1 MRKLIIALFSLV
13 SCSILFSQSEYLH
26 SVWVLDEGV
35 QDWMTGEMVVPSS
48 VGVFN
53 PESGLYNEVLQFSDA
68 NFTTD
73 ILIENGF
80 AYVAADNKILKIDLD
95 TYEIAAEVDVQ
106 GVRYLDIY
114 EGLVYCTRGDYDP
127 STWGSVIFDSY
138 FLWFDAETLSPVGQL
153 PASEG
158 VQYDCDGLQIVDGIA
173 YMAINN
179 GFTWGAEVG
188 FVGAY
193 NISDASYEEFD
204 LGAEGKNPVHLKVI
218 DGAVLTVNN
227 TDWSATSLSRVELGQ
242 SSSDVNT
249 LYVEG
254 VSAGCNA
261 AAVLGDELLFQI
273 NSELGMRKANTVDL
287 SPSSGTWGP
296 ASDVYYKM
304 ATNPLNS
311 DVYATVTSFSASSLG
326 QVQILDSNGNLLSS
340 FTAGAVPGGIAF
352 DVRTVAVVD
361 GCTNSNASNYNPD
374 ATQDDGS
381 CVFDNACNIDAVL
394 EIDAVSYSYTP
405 ENAFVEVGATVTWSN
420 IGGFHDVNGDINSLT
435 GTSYGNPEGFYIAP
449 VSGNSANP
457 TCIGS
462 YTFNIPGVYTYDCSI
477 GSHAQLGMVA
487 TITVGTGGCTDEAAF
502 NYDPEADF
510 DDGSCV
516 DSVGGCTDEAACN
529 YNSDAN
535 TNDGSCTYIAEGAC
549 DCDGNVLDCAGVC
562 GGTATAP
569 EFTTSSTNAN
579 CNGLGS
585 ASVNANCGGS
595 TSISITTD
603 LPSNYYDVVFNN
615 VVTNETVQLAIW
627 ASSIELSPGTW
638 EFDGFYDFMV
648 GCGEILLSVNG
659 SYQIVGAGCGYTN
672 VSGTLTVEETSSIS
686 ITTDLPSNYYDVVF
700 NNVVTNETV
709 QLAIWASSIELSPG
723 TWEFDGFYDFM
734 VGCGEIL
741 LSVNG
746 SYQIVGAGCGY
757 TNVSGTLTVE
767 GADCSVSWEGPN
779 GFTSSDASLSGLEAG
794 DYTVTVTNTD
804 GCSTS
809 ETVTITDDSVFDEC
823 GVCGGDNSSCTG
835 CSNSD
840 AVNFNESAT
849 IDDGSCLFD
858 QSYVDSTFDAGVA
871 SVDCSDVED
880 DCPGDLDGDGSVS
893 TSDLLEFLSSFGL
906 ICE

>member
-1 MRKLIIALFSLV
+1 MRNLL
-13 SCSILFSQSEYLH
+13 CSFILFISYSFSCAQSEYLN

-35 QDWMTGEMVVPSS
+35 QDWMTGEMVVPAS

-53 PESGLYNEVLQFSDA
+53 PESGSYNEVLQFSDA

-73 ILIENGF
+73 IMIENGF

-95 TYEIAAEVDVQ
+95 NYEIAAEVDVQ

-114 EGLVYCTRGDYDP
+114 EGLIYCTRGDYDP

-138 FLWFDAETLSPVGQL
+138 FLWFDTETLAPVGQL

-204 LGAEGKNPVHLKVI
+204 LGVEGKNPVHLKVV

-304 ATNPLNS
+304 ATNQLNN

-340 FTAGAVPGGIAF
+340 FSAGAVPGGIAF
-352 DVRTVAVVD
+352 DIRTVAVVD

-381 CVFDNACNIDAVL
+381 CVFDNACNVDAVL
-394 EIDAVSYSYTP
+394 EIEAVSYSYTP

-420 IGGFHDVNGDINSLT
+420 VGGFHDVNGDVNSLT

-462 YTFNIPGVYTYDCSI
+462 YTFNVPGVYTYDCSI
-477 GSHAQLGMVA
+477 GTHAQQGMVA

-516 DSVGGCTDEAACN
+516 DSEGGCTDEAACN

-535 TNDGSCTYIAEGAC
+535 TNDGSCTYIPEGAC

-585 ASVNANCGGS
+585 ASVNTNCGGS
-595 TSISITTD
+595 TSAITFSDTGD
-603 LPSNYYDVVFNN
+603 WGDAYFIN
-615 VVTNETVQLAIW
+615 TETGESVAMYPW
-627 ASSIELSPGTW
+627 EAPTTELSSGTW
-638 EFDGFYDFMV
+638 TYDLFYEIS
-648 GCGEILLSVNG
+648 GCGEVYINVDGVTTLLG
-659 SYQIVGAGCGYTN
+659 SECGYFIYT
-672 VSGTLTVEETSSIS
+672 GTVVVE
-686 ITTDLPSNYYDVVF
+686 D
-700 NNVVTNETV
+700 
-709 QLAIWASSIELSPG
+709 
-723 TWEFDGFYDFM
+723 
-734 VGCGEIL
+734 
-741 LSVNG
+741 
-746 SYQIVGAGCGY
+746 AG
-757 TNVSGTLTVE
+757 
-767 GADCSVSWEGPN
+767 CSVSWEGPN
-779 GFTSSDASLSGLEAG
+779 GFTSTDASLSGLEAG
-794 DYTVTVTNTD
+794 DYTVTVTNAN

-840 AVNFNESAT
+840 AVNYNESAT

-871 SVDCSDVED
+871 SVDCSDFEN
-880 DCPGDLDGDGSVS
+880 DCPADLDGDGAVS

>member
-1 MRKLIIALFSLV
+1 MRKFFSLLFSFI
-13 SCSILFSQSEYLH
+13 SCSILLSQSQYLH

-53 PESGLYNEVLQFSDA
+53 PESGSYNEVLQFSDA

-80 AYVAADNKILKIDLD
+80 AYVAADNKILKVNLD
-95 TYEIAAEVDVQ
+95 NYEIAAEVDVQ

-114 EGLVYCTRGDYDP
+114 EGLIYCTRGDYNP

-138 FLWFDAETLSPVGQL
+138 FLWFDSETLVPVGQL

-204 LGAEGKNPVHLKVI
+204 LGGEGKNPVHLKVV

-227 TDWSATSLSRVELGQ
+227 TDWSATSLSRVEIGEF
-242 SSSDVNT
+242 SSDVNT
-249 LYVEG
+249 LSVEG

-273 NSELGMRKANTVDL
+273 NSELGMRKANAVDL
-287 SPSSGTWGP
+287 SPSSVTWGP

-311 DVYATVTSFSASSLG
+311 DVFATVTSFSASSLG

-352 DVRTVAVVD
+352 DVRAVAVVD
-361 GCTNSNASNYNPD
+361 GCTNSNASNYNSD

-381 CVFDNACNIDAVL
+381 CVFDNVCNVDAVL
-394 EIDAVSYSYTP
+394 EIEAISYSYTP

-420 IGGFHDVNGDINSLT
+420 VGGFHDVNGDINSLT
-435 GTSYGNPEGFYIAP
+435 GTSYGNPEVFYIAP

-462 YTFNIPGVYTYDCSI
+462 YTFNVPGVYTYDCSI
-477 GSHAQLGMVA
+477 GNHAQQGMVA
-487 TITVGTGGCTDEAAF
+487 TITVGTGGCNDEAAF

-516 DSVGGCTDEAACN
+516 DSVGGC
-529 YNSDAN
+529 
-535 TNDGSCTYIAEGAC
+535 
-549 DCDGNVLDCAGVC
+549 
-562 GGTATAP
+562 
-569 EFTTSSTNAN
+569 
-579 CNGLGS
+579 
-585 ASVNANCGGS
+585 
-595 TSISITTD
+595 
-603 LPSNYYDVVFNN
+603 
-615 VVTNETVQLAIW
+615 
-627 ASSIELSPGTW
+627 
-638 EFDGFYDFMV
+638 
-648 GCGEILLSVNG
+648 
-659 SYQIVGAGCGYTN
+659 
-672 VSGTLTVEETSSIS
+672 
-686 ITTDLPSNYYDVVF
+686 
-700 NNVVTNETV
+700 
-709 QLAIWASSIELSPG
+709 
-723 TWEFDGFYDFM
+723 
-734 VGCGEIL
+734 
-741 LSVNG
+741 
-746 SYQIVGAGCGY
+746 
-757 TNVSGTLTVE
+757 
-767 GADCSVSWEGPN
+767 
-779 GFTSSDASLSGLEAG
+779 
-794 DYTVTVTNTD
+794 
-804 GCSTS
+804 
-809 ETVTITDDSVFDEC
+809 
-823 GVCGGDNSSCTG
+823 
-835 CSNSD
+835 SNSD
-840 AVNFNESAT
+840 AVNYNDLAT

-858 QSYVDSTFDAGVA
+858 QSYVDSIFDAGVA

-880 DCPGDLDGDGSVS
+880 DCPADLDGDGSVS
-893 TSDLLEFLSSFGL
+893 ISDHLVFLSSFGL

>member
-1 MRKLIIALFSLV
+1 MKNSLLLVLIALVFSPYV
-13 SCSILFSQSEYLH
+13 SSQTDYLH
-26 SVWVLDEGV
+26 SVWILNEGV

-48 VGVFN
+48 VGVYN
-53 PESGLYNEVLQFSDA
+53 PESDSYNEVLQFSDA

-73 ILIENGF
+73 ILIENSF

-95 TYEIAAEVDVQ
+95 AYEVVAEVDVQ

-114 EGLVYCTRGDYDP
+114 EGLIYCTRGDYDS

-138 FLWFDAETLSPVGQL
+138 FLWFDAETLDPVGQL

-158 VQYDCDGLQIVDGIA
+158 VQYDCDGLDIVDGIA

-204 LGAEGKNPVHLKVI
+204 LGAEGKNPVHLKVV

-311 DVYATVTSFSASSLG
+311 DVFATVTSFSASSLG
-326 QVQILDSNGNLLSS
+326 QVQILDSNGNVLSS

-361 GCTNSNASNYNPD
+361 DCTNSNASNYNPD

-381 CVFDNACNIDAVL
+381 CVFDNACNVDAVL
-394 EIDAVSYSYTP
+394 EIEAVSYSYTP

-420 IGGFHDVNGDINSLT
+420 VGGFHDVNGDISSLT

-477 GSHAQLGMVA
+477 GSHAQQGMVA

-516 DSVGGCTDEAACN
+516 DSVGGC
-529 YNSDAN
+529 
-535 TNDGSCTYIAEGAC
+535 
-549 DCDGNVLDCAGVC
+549 
-562 GGTATAP
+562 
-569 EFTTSSTNAN
+569 
-579 CNGLGS
+579 
-585 ASVNANCGGS
+585 
-595 TSISITTD
+595 
-603 LPSNYYDVVFNN
+603 
-615 VVTNETVQLAIW
+615 
-627 ASSIELSPGTW
+627 
-638 EFDGFYDFMV
+638 
-648 GCGEILLSVNG
+648 
-659 SYQIVGAGCGYTN
+659 
-672 VSGTLTVEETSSIS
+672 
-686 ITTDLPSNYYDVVF
+686 
-700 NNVVTNETV
+700 
-709 QLAIWASSIELSPG
+709 
-723 TWEFDGFYDFM
+723 
-734 VGCGEIL
+734 
-741 LSVNG
+741 
-746 SYQIVGAGCGY
+746 
-757 TNVSGTLTVE
+757 
-767 GADCSVSWEGPN
+767 
-779 GFTSSDASLSGLEAG
+779 
-794 DYTVTVTNTD
+794 
-804 GCSTS
+804 
-809 ETVTITDDSVFDEC
+809 
-823 GVCGGDNSSCTG
+823 
-835 CSNSD
+835 SNSD
-840 AVNFNESAT
+840 AVNYNESAT

-871 SVDCSDVED
+871 SVDCSDAAD
-880 DCPGDLDGDGSVS
+880 DCPADLDGDGTVS
-893 TSDLLEFLSSFGL
+893 TPDLLEFLSSFGL
-906 ICE
+906 LCE

>member
-1 MRKLIIALFSLV
+1 MRKLISSLFSLI

-35 QDWMTGEMVVPSS
+35 QDWMTGEMVVPAS

-53 PESGLYNEVLQFSDA
+53 PESGLYNEVLQLSDA

-80 AYVAADNKILKIDLD
+80 AYIAADNKILKVDLD
-95 TYEIAAEVDVQ
+95 TYEIVAEVDVQ

-114 EGLVYCTRGDYDP
+114 EGLIYCTRGDYDP

-138 FLWFDAETLSPVGQL
+138 FLWFDAETLAPVGLL

-204 LGAEGKNPVHLKVI
+204 LGAEGKNPVHLKVV

-287 SPSSGTWGP
+287 SPSSETWGP

-352 DVRTVAVVD
+352 DIRTVALVD

-381 CVFDNACNIDAVL
+381 CVFDNACNVDAVL
-394 EIDAVSYSYTP
+394 EIEAVSYSYTP

-420 IGGFHDVNGDINSLT
+420 VGGYHDVNGDISSLT

-462 YTFNIPGVYTYDCSI
+462 YTFNVPGVYNYDCSI
-477 GSHAQLGMVA
+477 GNHAQQGMVA

-585 ASVNANCGGS
+585 ASVNTNCGGS
-595 TSISITTD
+595 TSISITTN
-603 LPSNYYDVVFNN
+603 LPGNYYDVVFNN
-615 VVTNETVQLAIW
+615 VETNETVYLATW
-627 ASSIELSPGTW
+627 APSIELSPGTW
-638 EFDGFYDFMV
+638 EFDGVYDFMG
-648 GCGEILLSVNG
+648 GCGEILLLVN
-659 SYQIVGAGCGYTN
+659 SSEQYVGFGCDYAT
-672 VSGTLTVEETSSIS
+672 
-686 ITTDLPSNYYDVVF
+686 
-700 NNVVTNETV
+700 
-709 QLAIWASSIELSPG
+709 
-723 TWEFDGFYDFM
+723 
-734 VGCGEIL
+734 
-741 LSVNG
+741 
-746 SYQIVGAGCGY
+746 
-757 TNVSGTLTVE
+757 VSGTLTVE
-767 GADCSVSWEGPN
+767 GEDCSVSWEGPN
-779 GFTSSDASLSGLEAG
+779 GFTSTDAFLSGLEAG

-809 ETVTITDDSVFDEC
+809 ETVTISDDSVFDEC
-823 GVCGGDNSSCTG
+823 GVCGGDNSTCTG
-835 CSNSD
+835 CANSD
-840 AVNFNESAT
+840 AVNYNESAT

-871 SVDCSDVED
+871 SVDCSEFEN
-880 DCPGDLDGDGSVS
+880 DCPADLDGDGAVS

>member
-1 MRKLIIALFSLV
+1 MRNLL
-13 SCSILFSQSEYLH
+13 CSFILFISYSFSCAQSEYLN
-26 SVWVLDEGV
+26 SVWVLNEGV
-35 QDWMTGEMVVPSS
+35 QDWMTGEMVVPAS

-53 PESGLYNEVLQFSDA
+53 PESGSYNEVLQFSEA

-80 AYVAADNKILKIDLD
+80 AYVAADNKILKINLD
-95 TYEIAAEVDVQ
+95 NYEIAAEVDVQ

-114 EGLVYCTRGDYDP
+114 EGLIYCTRGDYDP

-138 FLWFDAETLSPVGQL
+138 FLWFDTETLAPVGQL

-204 LGAEGKNPVHLKVI
+204 LGMEGKNPVHLKVV

-287 SPSSGTWGP
+287 SPSLGTWGP

-304 ATNPLNS
+304 ATNPINS

-340 FTAGAVPGGIAF
+340 FAAGAVPGGIAF
-352 DVRTVAVVD
+352 DIRTVALVD

-381 CVFDNACNIDAVL
+381 CVFDNACNVDAVL
-394 EIDAVSYSYTP
+394 EIEAVSYSYTP

-420 IGGFHDVNGDINSLT
+420 VGGYHDVNGDINSLT

-462 YTFNIPGVYTYDCSI
+462 YTFNVPGVYTYDCSI
-477 GSHAQLGMVA
+477 GSHAQQGMVA

-585 ASVNANCGGS
+585 ASVNTNCGGS
-595 TSISITTD
+595 TASISFFDNTSYLSIQ
-603 LPSNYYDVVFNN
+603 F
-615 VVTNETVQLAIW
+615 TNSLTGETIYSGTETL
-627 ASSIELSPGTW
+627 LSPGTW
-638 EFDGFYDFMV
+638 SYFGEYLIMG
-648 GCGEILLSVNG
+648 GCGSVYMSVNG
-659 SYQIVGAGCGYTN
+659 GVSQYVGDGCDFIP
-672 VSGTLTVEETSSIS
+672 VSGTLTIEDTS
-686 ITTDLPSNYYDVVF
+686 
-700 NNVVTNETV
+700 
-709 QLAIWASSIELSPG
+709 
-723 TWEFDGFYDFM
+723 
-734 VGCGEIL
+734 
-741 LSVNG
+741 
-746 SYQIVGAGCGY
+746 
-757 TNVSGTLTVE
+757 
-767 GADCSVSWEGPN
+767 CSVSWEGPN
-779 GFTSSDASLSGLEAG
+779 GFTSTDASLSGLEAG
-794 DYTVTVTNTD
+794 DYTVTVTNTA

-809 ETVTITDDSVFDEC
+809 ETVTITDDSVFDAC
-823 GVCGGDNSSCTG
+823 GVCGGDSSTCTG

-840 AVNFNESAT
+840 AVNYNESAT

-858 QSYVDSTFDAGVA
+858 QSYVDSTFAAGVS
-871 SVDCSDVED
+871 SVDCSDFED
-880 DCPGDLDGDGSVS
+880 NCPADIDGDSVVT
-893 TSDLLEFLSSFGL
+893 TSDLLVLLSSFGL
-906 ICE
+906 TCE

>member
-1 MRKLIIALFSLV
+1 MRKLISALFSLV
-13 SCSILFSQSEYLH
+13 TCSILFSQSEYLH

-35 QDWMTGEMVVPSS
+35 QDWMTGEMVVQSS

-53 PESGLYNEVLQFSDA
+53 PESGLYNEVLQLSDA

-153 PASEG
+153 PALEG

-188 FVGAY
+188 LVGAY

-204 LGAEGKNPVHLKVI
+204 LGVEGKNPVHLKVV

-352 DVRTVAVVD
+352 DIRTVAVVD

-381 CVFDNACNIDAVL
+381 CVFDNVCNVDAIL
-394 EIDAVSYSYTP
+394 EIEAVSYSYTP

-420 IGGFHDVNGDINSLT
+420 VGGFHDVNGDISSLT

-462 YTFNIPGVYTYDCSI
+462 YTFNVPGVYTYDCSI
-477 GSHAQLGMVA
+477 GNHAQQGMVA

-579 CNGLGS
+579 CNGLAS
-585 ASVNANCGGS
+585 ASVDTNCGGS
-595 TSISITTD
+595 TSTITFFDQGGPSWGSAYFTNTD
-603 LPSNYYDVVFNN
+603 TGESFEMVPWESP
-615 VVTNETVQLAIW
+615 TA
-627 ASSIELSPGTW
+627 ELTPGTW
-638 EFDGFYDFMV
+638 TYNLYYDLYPY
-648 GCGEILLSVNG
+648 CGEVFISVDGVPSNLG
-659 SYQIVGAGCGYTN
+659 FDCDSFNY
-672 VSGTLTVEETSSIS
+672 SGT
-686 ITTDLPSNYYDVVF
+686 VV
-700 NNVVTNETV
+700 
-709 QLAIWASSIELSPG
+709 I
-723 TWEFDGFYDFM
+723 
-734 VGCGEIL
+734 
-741 LSVNG
+741 
-746 SYQIVGAGCGY
+746 
-757 TNVSGTLTVE
+757 
-767 GADCSVSWEGPN
+767 ADTGCSVLWEGPD
-779 GFTSSDASLSGLEAG
+779 GFTSSDASLSGLEVG

-809 ETVTITDDSVFDEC
+809 ETVTIADDSVFDEC
-823 GVCGGDNSSCTG
+823 GVCGGDNSTCTG

-840 AVNFNESAT
+840 AVNYNESAT

-871 SVDCSDVED
+871 SVDCSDFEN
-880 DCPGDLDGDGSVS
+880 DCPADLDGDGAVS

>member
-1 MRKLIIALFSLV
+1 MRKLISSLFSLI

-53 PESGLYNEVLQFSDA
+53 PESGSYNEVLQFSDA

-80 AYVAADNKILKIDLD
+80 AYVAADNKILKVDLD
-95 TYEIAAEVDVQ
+95 TYEIVAEVDVQ

-114 EGLVYCTRGDYDP
+114 EGLIYCTRGDYDP

-138 FLWFDAETLSPVGQL
+138 FLWFDAETLAPVGQL
-153 PASEG
+153 SASEG

-188 FVGAY
+188 LVGAY

-204 LGAEGKNPVHLKVI
+204 LGVEGKNPVHLKVV

-227 TDWSATSLSRVELGQ
+227 TDWSATSLSRLELGQ

-249 LYVEG
+249 LFVEG

-287 SPSSGTWGP
+287 SPSSETWGP

-352 DVRTVAVVD
+352 DIRTMALVD

-381 CVFDNACNIDAVL
+381 CVFDNACNVDAVL
-394 EIDAVSYSYTP
+394 EIEAVSYSYTP

-420 IGGFHDVNGDINSLT
+420 VGGYHDVNGDINSLT

-462 YTFNIPGVYTYDCSI
+462 YTFNVPGVYTYDCSI
-477 GSHAQLGMVA
+477 GNHAQQGMVA

-529 YNSDAN
+529 YNSNAN

-585 ASVNANCGGS
+585 ASVNTNCGGS

-603 LPSNYYDVVFNN
+603 LPANFYDVVFNN
-615 VVTNETVQLAIW
+615 VETNETVYLATW
-627 ASSIELSPGTW
+627 APSIELSPGTW
-638 EFDGFYDFMV
+638 EFDGVYDIMG
-648 GCGEILLSVNG
+648 GCGEILLLVNG
-659 SYQIVGAGCGYTN
+659 SEQFVGFGCGYAT
-672 VSGTLTVEETSSIS
+672 VSGTLTVEDE
-686 ITTDLPSNYYDVVF
+686 
-700 NNVVTNETV
+700 
-709 QLAIWASSIELSPG
+709 
-723 TWEFDGFYDFM
+723 
-734 VGCGEIL
+734 
-741 LSVNG
+741 
-746 SYQIVGAGCGY
+746 
-757 TNVSGTLTVE
+757 
-767 GADCSVSWEGPN
+767 DCSVSWEGPN
-779 GFTSSDASLSGLEAG
+779 GFTSTDASLSGLEAG

-809 ETVTITDDSVFDEC
+809 ETVTISDDSVFDEC
-823 GVCGGDNSSCTG
+823 GVCGGDNSTCTG
-835 CSNSD
+835 CANSD
-840 AVNFNESAT
+840 AVNYNESAT

-871 SVDCSDVED
+871 SVDCSEFEN
-880 DCPGDLDGDGSVS
+880 DCPADLDGDGAVS